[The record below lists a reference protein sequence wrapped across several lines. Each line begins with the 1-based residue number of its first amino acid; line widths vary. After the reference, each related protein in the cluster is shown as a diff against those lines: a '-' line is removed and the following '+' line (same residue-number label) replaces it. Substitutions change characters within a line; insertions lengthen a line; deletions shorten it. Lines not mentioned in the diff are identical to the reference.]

1 MDNSVPIHKPF
12 PSLGQAALL
21 VLAVIGI
28 QMAYGVVFGTVDAAL
43 RIAGINIG
51 TPLVAQPL
59 ILAITNIVALG
70 LPLIFGV
77 LYQKARFS
85 EVLPLGKPQSPLLV
99 LAIIV
104 TAVGVVVL
112 SSEVDNFT
120 RMFFPPPD
128 WVAEMF
134 GHLADA
140 KAHPIQ
146 SGFLLVVVAPVTEE
160 FFFRGLILRGLLS
173 RYSISRAIILT
184 ALLFTALHLNPWQF
198 FSAMLLGTLLGWWFV
213 RTKTLTVCLL
223 GHAIANGMVFAQAF
237 MPFEIQG
244 FNSDPASARSGQLQ
258 PLWFDATG
266 LLLFLGGLLT
276 FHIACRRDTKT
287 NTLVSA

>member
-1 MDNSVPIHKPF
+1 MDDHAPKHKTF
-12 PSLGQAALL
+12 PGLGQAALL

-28 QMAYGVVFGTVDAAL
+28 QMAYGVAFGAVHVAL
-43 RIAGINIG
+43 RIAGIHIG
-51 TPLVAQPL
+51 TSLVAQPL
-59 ILAITNIVALG
+59 FLAVTNTVGFG

-85 EVLPLGKPQSPLLV
+85 EVLPLGRPGPPLLV

-104 TAVGVVVL
+104 TVMGVMVL

-128 WVAEMF
+128 WVVKMF
-134 GHLADA
+134 AHLGDT

-146 SGFLLVVVAPVTEE
+146 SGLLLVVVAPVTEE

-173 RYSISRAIILT
+173 RYSKSWAVVLT
-184 ALLFTALHLNPWQF
+184 ALLFTIIHLNPWQF
-198 FSAMLLGTLLGWWFV
+198 FSAMLLGILLGWCFV

-223 GHAIANGMVFAQAF
+223 GHAVANGMVFVQPF

-244 FNSDPASARSGQLQ
+244 FNTDPASATPGQLQ
-258 PLWFDATG
+258 PLWLDAIG
-266 LLLFLGGLLT
+266 LLLFVGGLLMSRL
-276 FHIACRRDTKT
+276 ACRRNTKT
-287 NTLVSA
+287 NTLVAA